1 MALEAAY
8 LRQLELLQ
16 IRARRKFLGNR
27 QGGHVSVKR
36 GHGIEFSD
44 YRQYELGD
52 DPRHIDWGVFGRT
65 DRLYV
70 KQFQEEQDLA
80 VLLVV
85 DSSASMRIA
94 EPEKWQRTIDTAL
107 SIAYVALMQQDR
119 VMFTFPGAFVSP
131 VYAGAKAIH
140 NLTRDIAKAP
150 VELKES
156 TSNGLQ
162 RALTQIRF
170 PGIAVVISDLLLP
183 IEELREIFQTLRA
196 KNLDIHAIQILGETD
211 LNPLNLGEQA
221 RVVDSETGTEVELVM
236 SERRSREY
244 QAILDE
250 HNTEVGDFLASAAIP
265 YSTALPGQS
274 TEKFIIEKLSRTSLF
289 G

>member
-1 MALEAAY
+1 MALEPAY

-27 QGGHVSVKR
+27 QGGHISIKR

-52 DPRHIDWGVFGRT
+52 DPRHIDWGVFGKT

-80 VLLVV
+80 VMLVL

-94 EPEKWQRTIDTAL
+94 EPEKWQRAIDTAL

-150 VELKES
+150 VELSES
-156 TSNGLQ
+156 TTNGLQ

-183 IEELREIFQTLRA
+183 IEDLREMFQSLRA
-196 KNLDIHAIQILGETD
+196 KNLDIHAIQVLGRTD
-211 LNPLNLGEQA
+211 LSPLSIGEQA
-221 RVVDSETGTEVELVM
+221 RVIDSENGSEVELVM
-236 SERRSREY
+236 SDRRSREY

-250 HNTEVGDFLASAAIP
+250 HNTEVGEFLASAAIP
-265 YSTALPGQS
+265 YTTALPGQS
-274 TEKFIIEKLSRTSLF
+274 VAEFVVEKLSRTSLF